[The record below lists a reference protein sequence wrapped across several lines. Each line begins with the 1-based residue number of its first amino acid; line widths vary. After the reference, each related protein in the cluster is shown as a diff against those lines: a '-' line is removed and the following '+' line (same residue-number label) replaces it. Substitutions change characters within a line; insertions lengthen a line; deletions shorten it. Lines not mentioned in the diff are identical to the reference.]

1 MSAFA
6 GKQTFRTINSSVC
19 LILKADVQ
27 LEVTTGSLRPIA
39 DFRNKSVHESLA
51 DTIYNS
57 PSMGEQTKIRLF
69 SDNQG

>member
-6 GKQTFRTINSSVC
+6 GKQTFRTINSNVR

-27 LEVTTGSLRPIA
+27 VKVLLVSYRPKADIRNESIHGTFAVTLW
-39 DFRNKSVHESLA
+39 
-51 DTIYNS
+51 NS
-57 PSMGEQTKIRLF
+57 PIMDGQIKIRLF